1 MATLVC
7 FLEGQVLMKS
17 DENHCFF
24 RGKFQSQVSIARV
37 VLVLFEGHV
46 HTRVEKT
53 HWFYRGNANRE
64 RRTQRVPLLPSV
76 WHVWNLVP
84 VRKFQSQRK
93 RRCFKRFLIFLGE
106 GCVADVRQTS
116 LRTACCL
123 SVILLQP
130 FGFMRVSRVNGAI
143 FIQASV
149 RPPFKPVPLA
159 FRIVFHGVQHAIH
172 RGSAALRQ

>member
-1 MATLVC
+1 MATLAC
-7 FLEGQVLMKS
+7 FLEGQVLIKS
-17 DENHCFF
+17 GENHCFYQ
-24 RGKFQSQVSIARV
+24 GKFQPQVSIERV
-37 VLVLFEGHV
+37 ALVLSEWHV
-46 HTRVEKT
+46 HAGVEKT
-53 HWFYRGNANRE
+53 HCFYRGNANRK
-64 RRTQRVPLLPSV
+64 RRSQRVPLLPSV
-76 WHVWNLVP
+76 WHVQNLLP

-93 RRCFKRFLIFLGE
+93 RRCFKRFLIFLGK

-123 SVILLQP
+123 SVILLHP
-130 FGFMRVSRVNGAI
+130 FGLRVSRVNGTI

-159 FRIVFHGVQHAIH
+159 FRIVYHGVQHAIH

>member
-1 MATLVC
+1 M
-7 FLEGQVLMKS
+7 
-17 DENHCFF
+17 
-24 RGKFQSQVSIARV
+24 
-37 VLVLFEGHV
+37 
-46 HTRVEKT
+46 
-53 HWFYRGNANRE
+53 
-64 RRTQRVPLLPSV
+64 
-76 WHVWNLVP
+76 
-84 VRKFQSQRK
+84 RKFQSQRK

-130 FGFMRVSRVNGAI
+130 FGLMRVSRGNGTI

-159 FRIVFHGVQHAIH
+159 FRIVYHGVQHAIH